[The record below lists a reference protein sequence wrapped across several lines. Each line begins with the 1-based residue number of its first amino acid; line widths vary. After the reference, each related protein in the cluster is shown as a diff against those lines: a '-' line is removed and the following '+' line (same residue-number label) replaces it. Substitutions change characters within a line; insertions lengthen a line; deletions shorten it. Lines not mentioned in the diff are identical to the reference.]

1 MQQQGEYKVDGDI
14 QVVWDALNDPAVLGA
29 SMPGCE
35 SIEQIDPLN
44 LQAAVRAKV
53 GPVNAV
59 FKATL
64 TLSDVQAPNS
74 YTLSGEVKGGAGV
87 AKGQAQVQLRALP
100 ETPEGSSTLLTYKV
114 QASVGGKLAQVGSR
128 LVDGAAAKMADEFFA
143 AFSKH
148 FKQQQARS
156 EQATQE
162 EAAQEDATATEPM
175 SSLATTSAEA
185 EENQM
190 PGQRAS
196 DGTEF
201 IWATAFVVLI
211 TAMVLAL

>member
-87 AKGQAQVQLRALP
+87 AKGQAQVQLQALP
-100 ETPEGSSTLLTYKV
+100 ETPEGSSTLLTYQV

-148 FKQQQARS
+148 FKQQQATS

-162 EAAQEDATATEPM
+162 DATATGPM

-185 EENQM
+185 EETQM
-190 PGQRAS
+190 AGQRAS
-196 DGTEF
+196 DGTGF

>member
-1 MQQQGEYKVDGDI
+1 MQQQGEYKIDGDI
-14 QVVWDALNDPAVLGA
+14 QAVWNALNDPEVLGA

-35 SIEQIDPLN
+35 SIEQIDPHN

-59 FKATL
+59 FKAVL

-87 AKGQAQVQLRALP
+87 AKGQAQVQLQALA
-100 ETPEGSSTLLTYKV
+100 ETPEGPSTRLTYQV

-148 FKQQQARS
+148 FAQAPSTQGDTETARGADVAS
-156 EQATQE
+156 TDAEKNQTPEPRAT
-162 EAAQEDATATEPM
+162 
-175 SSLATTSAEA
+175 
-185 EENQM
+185 
-190 PGQRAS
+190 
-196 DGTEF
+196 DGTGF

>member
-1 MQQQGEYKVDGDI
+1 MQQQGEYKIDGDI
-14 QVVWDALNDPAVLGA
+14 QVVWNALNDPEVLGA
-29 SMPGCE
+29 SIPGCE

-59 FKATL
+59 FKAAL

-87 AKGQAQVQLRALP
+87 AKGQAKVQLKSLA
-100 ETPEGSSTLLTYKV
+100 ETPEGPSTLLTYQV

-128 LVDGAAAKMADEFFA
+128 LVDGAAAKMADDFFA

-148 FKQQQARS
+148 FAQAQSAQVDAS
-156 EQATQE
+156 ETDGAGGADQASTNGE
-162 EAAQEDATATEPM
+162 ATEPR
-175 SSLATTSAEA
+175 AT
-185 EENQM
+185 
-190 PGQRAS
+190 
-196 DGTEF
+196 DGLGF

>member
-1 MQQQGEYKVDGDI
+1 MQQQGEYRIDADI
-14 QVVWDALNDPAVLGA
+14 QAVWNALNDPEVLGA

-59 FKATL
+59 FKAAL
-64 TLSDVQAPNS
+64 TLSGVQAPNS

-87 AKGQAQVQLRALP
+87 AKGQAQVQLQALP
-100 ETPEGSSTLLTYKV
+100 ATPQGPSTLLTYQV

-148 FKQQQARS
+148 FEQ
-156 EQATQE
+156 EQAAPP
-162 EAAQEDATATEPM
+162 EAAKEEGLEAAAK
-175 SSLATTSAEA
+175 SRAAVASADA
-185 EENQM
+185 EEHQT
-190 PGQRAS
+190 PESRAT
-196 DGTEF
+196 DGTGF
-201 IWATAFVVLI
+201 IWATAFAVLI